1 MKNAMNHAKSHP
13 WTTALV
19 LLGLSLVTFVQPQAA
34 WAQGR
39 PGWQQKWETALREA
53 KKEGKVVVYAPPGDV
68 LRQAL
73 TANFRKAFPDIDIEY
88 SAARGD
94 DLASR
99 VRAERDAGIYSIDV
113 IISGTTTANIL
124 FKPMKALD
132 PLEPAILLPEVT
144 DPKYWAERRLEFSDP
159 TTRYNFVFA
168 SQVLP
173 PVIYDLRQVKADE
186 IDRLQGLLDP
196 RWQGK
201 IVINDPNPPG
211 PGEQFFRFIWRV
223 LGPDKAKA
231 FYEKLKAHA
240 GAVDRDQRRQIEWV
254 AQGKYALALG
264 ASSTVGEQLRIRGL
278 DFGVLPEFKDYGA
291 WITAA
296 FGSVMLMNRAP
307 HPNAA
312 TVFIN
317 WLLGREGQTTW
328 TKAVNQPS
336 HRVDVPTDHLPAYLI
351 PKRGVKYWI
360 AYYENEVRRSPEEDK
375 LFKQLFGG

>member
-1 MKNAMNHAKSHP
+1 M
-13 WTTALV
+13 TAL
-19 LLGLSLVTFVQPQAA
+19 LSLGLALVYFVQPRAA
-34 WAQGR
+34 RAQGK
-39 PGWQQKWETALREA
+39 PQWQQKWENALREA
-53 KKEGKVVVYAPPGDV
+53 KRESKVVVFAPPGDV

-73 TANFRKAFPDIDIEY
+73 TANFRKAFPDIALEY

-94 DLASR
+94 ELAGR
-99 VRAERDAGIYSIDV
+99 IRAERDAGIYTIDV
-113 IISGTTTANIL
+113 VISGTTTANIL

-132 PLEPAILLPEVT
+132 PLEPAMLLPEVT
-144 DPKYWAERRLEFSDP
+144 DPKHWTQSRLDFSDP
-159 TTRYNFVFA
+159 ATRYNFVFA

-173 PVIYDLRQVKADE
+173 PVIYNLNQVKADD
-186 IDRLQGLLDP
+186 IDRLYQLLDP

-211 PGEQFFRFIWRV
+211 PGEQFFRSIWRV
-223 LGPDKAKA
+223 LGPDKAKP
-231 FYEKLKAHA
+231 FFEKLKANA

-254 AQGKYALALG
+254 ARGKYALALG

-278 DFGVLPEFKDYGA
+278 DFGVLPEFKDYGG

-296 FGSVMLMNRAP
+296 FGSVMLMNKAP

-328 TKAVNQPS
+328 TRAVNQPS

-351 PKRGVKYWI
+351 PKRGVQYWV

-375 LFKQLFGG
+375 IFKQLFGG

>member
-1 MKNAMNHAKSHP
+1 MKNATQSHP
-13 WTTALV
+13 LTTGLV
-19 LLGLSLVTFVQPQAA
+19 FIALSLVGLIRPPGAWPQAKT
-34 WAQGR
+34 Q
-39 PGWQQKWETALREA
+39 WQQKWEGALRES
-53 KKEGKVVVYAPPGDV
+53 KKEGKVVVFAPPGDV

-73 TANFRKAFPDIDIEY
+73 TANFRKAFPDIALEY

-94 DLASR
+94 ELAGR
-99 VRAERDAGIYSIDV
+99 IRAERDAGIYTIDV
-113 IISGTTTANIL
+113 IVSGTTTANIL

-132 PLEPAILLPEVT
+132 PLEPALLLPEVT
-144 DPKYWAERRLEFSDP
+144 DPKYWTQNRLDFSDP
-159 TTRYNFVFA
+159 TTRANFVFA

-173 PVIYDLRQVKADE
+173 PVIYDLKQVKADE
-186 IDRLQGLLDP
+186 IDRLYQLLEP

-211 PGEQFFRFIWRV
+211 PGEQFFRSIWRI
-223 LGPDKAKA
+223 LGPDKARA
-231 FYEKLKAHA
+231 FFEKLKANA

-278 DFGVLPEFKDYGA
+278 DFGVLPEFKDYGG

-296 FGSVMLMNRAP
+296 FGSVMLMNKAP

-317 WLLGREGQTTW
+317 WLLGKEGQTTW

-336 HRVDVPTDHLPAYLI
+336 HRLDVPTNHLPAYLI
-351 PKRGVKYWI
+351 PKRGVSYWV

-375 LFKQLFGG
+375 IFKQLFGG